1 MFREIIY
8 EKHYPRDPIFEEMEE
23 RIGNFDM
30 HSEGVQSPIE
40 MMEEL
45 ERKTMYIPIPGR
57 EKKKKRF
64 IQNAIQVAGLYQM
77 DIEIVQFKGHVS
89 ATLSFDCG
97 AAMMEFK
104 RIMAMGDDYSFFT
117 NIRGYDITMSVDY
130 YTHYVI
136 RNGRVMEP

>member
-8 EKHYPRDPIFEEMEE
+8 AKHYPRNPILEEMEE
-23 RIGNFDM
+23 KTGNFEM
-30 HSEGVQSPIE
+30 HLEDVQSPIE
-40 MMEEL
+40 MLEEL

-64 IQNAIQVAGLYQM
+64 IQNAIQVAEIYQM
-77 DIEIVQFKGHVS
+77 DIEIVQFTGHVS

-97 AAMMEFK
+97 AAMLEFK
-104 RIMAMGDDYSFFT
+104 RIMAMGDDYSLFT
-117 NIRGYDITMSVDY
+117 NIRGHDITMSVDY

-136 RNGRVMEP
+136 